1 MKMMKIE
8 AIVGDIVLLVL
19 NNHDPLQKVGIDQDK
34 IFVKIKGYDENG
46 IWIHHPNFN
55 VPDIEDKK
63 RKKTKRVEASVLIA
77 WPFIISIVHFPGT
90 DGFDLPS
97 PFEKHIGFN

>member
-1 MKMMKIE
+1 MNMMKIE

-46 IWIHHPNFN
+46 IWIHL
-55 VPDIEDKK
+55 
-63 RKKTKRVEASVLIA
+63 SLI
-77 WPFIISIVHFPGT
+77 
-90 DGFDLPS
+90 
-97 PFEKHIGFN
+97 HI

>member
-1 MKMMKIE
+1 MNMMKIE
-8 AIVGDIVLLVL
+8 TIVGDIVLLVL
-19 NNHDPLQKVGIDQDK
+19 NIHDPLQKVGIDQDK

-63 RKKTKRVEASVLIA
+63 RKKTKIVEASILIA

-97 PFEKHIGFN
+97 PFERHIGFN

>member
-1 MKMMKIE
+1 MMKIE
-8 AIVGDIVLLVL
+8 EVVGDLILLIL
-19 NNHDPLQKVGIDQDK
+19 DNHEPLGKVGIDQDK

-63 RKKTKRVEASVLIA
+63 RKKTKIVEASILSA

>member
-1 MKMMKIE
+1 MNMMKIKCWRHR
-8 AIVGDIVLLVL
+8 ALVL

-55 VPDIEDKK
+55 VPTLKIKK
-63 RKKTKRVEASVLIA
+63 KQR
-77 WPFIISIVHFPGT
+77 
-90 DGFDLPS
+90 
-97 PFEKHIGFN
+97 

>member
-1 MKMMKIE
+1 MNMMKIE

-63 RKKTKRVEASVLIA
+63 RKNKESRGIYINCLAVYYFNCA
-77 WPFIISIVHFPGT
+77 FPGT